1 MDEGAS
7 GPANETARVAS
18 GMRSVWSA
26 PAERSGDG
34 ALHKVS
40 LGARSS
46 RGRRAGEREDET
58 LIVPRRVPC

>member
-7 GPANETARVAS
+7 GLANETTRLAS
-18 GMRSVWSA
+18 SVRSVWSA

-46 RGRRAGEREDET
+46 RGRRAREREDET
-58 LIVPRRVPC
+58 LIVPHRVPC